1 MIKTKKHHQVPK
13 EAPRNVRG
21 FFARLTGADDRV
33 QSGKGS
39 PDMILL
45 GAVGLLVL
53 FGLMMIA
60 SAGSIY
66 GDYRFDDAY
75 YFFKQQIVGVALGFI
90 VLFGLQ
96 GTNYHFFRKWSLV
109 FFVGAVALLIAVMI
123 PGLGITALGARRW
136 IDIGGVSFQPAEAV
150 KLAMILYISAWCA
163 SKGVKR
169 ISDTMEGFVPFFITL
184 SCISFLIA
192 LQPDVGT
199 MVVVA
204 LTAVTIFFVAGA
216 HLKHIIALFLMGAC
230 ALAGLIVAAPYRLER
245 FTTFLNPSA
254 DAQDSGYQ
262 IIQALIAIGSGGVSG
277 LGLGASR
284 QKALY
289 LPEPVGDSIF
299 AIIAEELGLWG
310 SAILLVL
317 FAVILWRF
325 VRIALGAPDVF
336 GRLVTIGIGVWLI
349 GQAMMNIAAITGLM
363 PLTGI
368 PLSFVSF
375 GGTAMVFALAAI
387 GIVLNISRYSK

>member
-1 MIKTKKHHQVPK
+1 VIKTKKHHQVSSKAPK
-13 EAPRNVRG
+13 DARG
-21 FFARLTGADDRV
+21 FLARLTGADDRV
-33 QSGKGS
+33 QSGRGA
-39 PDMILL
+39 PDMVLL
-45 GAVGLLVL
+45 GTVSLLVFFGLL
-53 FGLMMIA
+53 MIA

-75 YFFKQQIVGVALGFI
+75 YFFKQQIVGVVLGFI
-90 VLFGLQ
+90 ALFILQ
-96 GTNYHFFRKWSLV
+96 GTNYHFFRRWSLI
-109 FFVGAVALLIAVMI
+109 FFIIAIGLLIAVMI
-123 PGLGITALGARRW
+123 PGLGISALGARRW
-136 IDIGGVSFQPAEAV
+136 IEVGGISFQPAEAV

-169 ISDTMEGFVPFFITL
+169 ISDTMEGFVPFLIML
-184 SCISFLIA
+184 SCISFLIV

-204 LTAVTIFFVAGA
+204 LTAVTIFFASGA
-216 HLKHIIALFLMGAC
+216 HLKHIVTLFLLGAS

-262 IIQALIAIGSGGVSG
+262 IIQALIAIGSGGIAG

-310 SAILLVL
+310 SFLLLAL
-317 FAVILWRF
+317 FGIMLWRF
-325 VRIALGAPDVF
+325 VRIALQAPDVF
-336 GRLVTIGIGVWLI
+336 GRLTTIGIGVWLI
-349 GQAMMNIAAITGLM
+349 GQAMMNIAAITGIM

-368 PLSFVSF
+368 PLTFISF
-375 GGTAMVFALAAI
+375 GGTAMIFSLAAI
-387 GIVLNISRYSK
+387 GIVLNISRYSR